1 MAGFMQSKWL
11 ALLILMT
18 FGQFANSQFANSNE
32 LVLVVN
38 QNNPTQALT
47 KSQVIDLYMGKF
59 VAFPDGTKAL
69 PLDLDDDANTKAVFY
84 DALVGMPLTRVNA
97 YWSRVKFS
105 GRARPPMSS
114 ENEQDTINFVLE
126 NDNAVAY
133 VYESSLT
140 DDLKVV
146 FRFDE

>member
-1 MAGFMQSKWL
+1 MASLLKLKWPVL
-11 ALLILMT
+11 IVLLML
-18 FGQFANSQFANSNE
+18 GNFAKSNE
-32 LVLVVN
+32 IVLVVN
-38 QNNPTQALT
+38 KHNPTSALT
-47 KSQVIDLYMGKF
+47 KTQIIDLYMGKY

-69 PLDLDDDANTKAVFY
+69 PVDLDDINDTKAIFY
-84 DALVGMPLTRVNA
+84 DALVGMPIARVNA

-105 GRARPPMSS
+105 GRARPPMTK
-114 ENEQDTINFVLE
+114 ETEQDTINFVLE
-126 NDNAVAY
+126 NENAIAY